1 MLKKITTVFGLM
13 LGFVWLA
20 AQAQAAAEAVPS
32 ISLKSAVNGQEIT
45 VFVTGD
51 HLKDLYAYDL
61 IISYDP
67 GKLVYQNASSG
78 ASGFGVDPIVKNGDI
93 RIAHTKVG
101 KIAGDNGTKELASAK
116 FTRLDSGTTSVSV
129 HDVKLVDS
137 KLNAAAAGKAE
148 ISIENSITS
157 TTIALKD
164 IEGHW
169 AKDSIQEAVRQGW
182 ITGYAN
188 GTFQPN
194 KEVTRTEFAAMLIRA
209 LGDNSTDRS
218 QPLKFTDVQQI
229 PPWARPLV
237 EAAVLRGIMNGYENG
252 SFGPGKLITRAEMAT
267 MAIRSLNLAEAVKNS
282 DQPSFADNNQIPA
295 WAKPYAAAVEQ
306 KGIMKGRSG
315 NMFAPGAHAT
325 RAEAVV
331 VILAVLQRQ

>member
-1 MLKKITTVFGLM
+1 MLKKITAVFGLM
-13 LGFVWLA
+13 LGFIWFA
-20 AQAQAAAEAVPS
+20 SQAQAAAEAASS

-45 VFVTGD
+45 VLVTGND
-51 HLKDLYAYDL
+51 LKDLYAYDL

-67 GKLVYQNASSG
+67 GKLVYLSASSG
-78 ASGFGVDPIVKNGDI
+78 ASGFGVDPIVKNGKI

-101 KIAGDNGTKELASAK
+101 KIAGDNGTKELASIK
-116 FTRLDSGTTSVSV
+116 FKRLGSGTTSVSV

-148 ISIENSITS
+148 LSIDNGITS
-157 TTIALKD
+157 TTVALKD

-182 ITGYAN
+182 VTGYAN
-188 GTFQPN
+188 GTFLPN

-209 LGDNSTDRS
+209 LGESSGSS

-229 PPWARPLV
+229 PSWARPFV
-237 EAAVLRGIMNGYENG
+237 EAAVNRGIMNGYANG
-252 SFGPGKLITRAEMAT
+252 SFGPGKLITRAEMAA
-267 MAIRSLNLAEAVKNS
+267 MAIRSLNPAEAVRNS
-282 DQPSFADNNQIPA
+282 DQPSFADNNRIPA
-295 WAKPYAAAVEQ
+295 WAKPYAAAAEQ
-306 KGIMKGRSG
+306 KGIMKGRIG
-315 NMFAPGAHAT
+315 NMFAPSEHAT

-331 VILAVLQRQ
+331 VILALLQRQ